1 MELQG
6 ISTDKLESKL
16 AFYRQALGE
25 KMGVVPDLSA
35 NGISVTAMVPHKHA
49 NGLMVI
55 TERLLQAQQEKV
67 VDELFEDIQ
76 TLEQATARLHLIR
89 ALLLEIDDGPE
100 FRGKNAAR
108 AALADLSIEVK
119 KISF

>member
-6 ISTDKLESKL
+6 INVEAKLE
-16 AFYRQALGE
+16 FYRKALGE
-25 KMGVVPDLSA
+25 KMGQADLSGQ
-35 NGISVTAMVPHKHA
+35 GISVTARVEPKHA
-49 NGLMVI
+49 NGLMI
-55 TERLLQAQQEKV
+55 MTERLLQAQQEQV
-67 VDELFEDIQ
+67 VDELFENIV
-76 TLEQATARLHLIR
+76 TLEQATNRLHLIR

-119 KISF
+119 KIKFQ

>member
-6 ISTDKLESKL
+6 ISNDKLESKL
-16 AFYRQALGE
+16 EFYRQALGE
-25 KMGVVPDLSA
+25 KLGAADLTA
-35 NGISVTAMVPHKHA
+35 NGISVTAMVPQIHA

-55 TERLLQAQQEKV
+55 TERLLQGQQEQV
-67 VDELFEDIQ
+67 VDQLFEDIQ

-89 ALLLEIDDGPE
+89 ALLQEIDDGPD

-119 KISF
+119 KIKF